1 MGVRITDTTLRD
13 AHQSLLATRMR
24 SEDML
29 PIAPAM
35 DEVGFHSVEVWGGAT
50 FDTALRF
57 LREDPWERLRELKQR
72 FKRTPLQMLLRGQNV
87 LGYRHYADDVVEK
100 FVELAVKNGI
110 DIFRIFDAVN
120 DLRNLETAVRAA
132 KRAGAHVQGTIC
144 YTISPVHTTDMY
156 VKQAKELVEMGSDSI
171 CIKDMAGLLHPYN
184 AFDIVSQLKAT
195 VDVPIQLH
203 CHCTSGMA
211 EMSYVKAVEAGVDVI
226 DCAISS
232 LAQGTSQPPCESV
245 VATFQDTPHES
256 GLNLEQLT
264 HLSDYFAEVRKK
276 YTAFEGNIR
285 VDAGVLLHQVPGGM
299 ISNLVSQLREQG
311 AIDKLRQV
319 LEEIPRVRQDLG
331 YPPLVTPTSQIV
343 GTQAVLNALF
353 GERYKQV
360 TKETRAYIQGQYG
373 APPAPISEAV
383 KKKIVGGGEIIS
395 SRPADHL
402 PPELEKAQQE
412 ISEIA
417 PSEEDL
423 LSYVLFPQVARE
435 FLEWRAQGA
444 GLEGELVA
452 AIAVALGDGS
462 QHAKDAAISAGDGR
476 SRSSAWKLAGR
487 QRSLR
492 GWNH

>member
-24 SEDML
+24 TEDML

-57 LREDPWERLRELKQR
+57 LREDPWERLRELKKR

-87 LGYRHYADDVVEK
+87 VGYRHYADDAVER
-100 FVELAVKNGI
+100 FVELAAKNGI
-110 DIFRIFDAVN
+110 DIFRIFDALN
-120 DLRNLETAVRAA
+120 DLRNLETAIRTA
-132 KRAGAHVQGTIC
+132 KRAGAHVQGAFC
-144 YTISPVHTTDMY
+144 YTISPVHTTAMY
-156 VKQAKELVEMGSDSI
+156 VKMAKELVEMGSDSI
-171 CIKDMAGLLHPYN
+171 CIKDMAGLLHPYD
-184 AFDIVSQLKAT
+184 AFDIVSQIKAA
-195 VDVPIQLH
+195 VKVPVQLH

-211 EMSYVKAVEAGVDVI
+211 EMAYLKAVEAGVDVI
-226 DCAISS
+226 DCAVSS
-232 LAQGTSQPPCESV
+232 LSQGTSQPPCESM
-245 VATFQDTPHES
+245 VATFQGSQHDPQ
-256 GLNLEQLT
+256 LDLEQIAEI
-264 HLSDYFAEVRKK
+264 SDYFAEVRKR
-276 YTAFEGNIR
+276 YAAFEGNVR

-353 GERYKQV
+353 GQRYKQV
-360 TKETRAYIQGQYG
+360 TKETRAYLQGQYG
-373 APPAPISEAV
+373 APPASISEAV
-383 KKKIVGGGEIIS
+383 RQQIIGEAEVIS
-395 SRPADHL
+395 GRPADNL
-402 PPELEKAQQE
+402 EPELEKARQE
-412 ISEIA
+412 IDGLA
-417 PSEEDL
+417 QSEEDL

-444 GLEGELVA
+444 GLERELVA
-452 AIAVALGDGS
+452 AIVAALSHERPSKAAAVP
-462 QHAKDAAISAGDGR
+462 AGDGR
-476 SRSSAWKLAGR
+476 ALSQAWKLAGR

-492 GWNH
+492 G